1 MWGNMFISALMVG
14 YSGFVWGLGRVTFV
28 IRIRLESSAFVLR
41 PSLGGY
47 CLHAFLTGFEGGAS
61 SA

>member
-1 MWGNMFISALMVG
+1 MWGNAFISALMVG
-14 YSGFVWGLGRVTFV
+14 SSGFVPGLGRVTFV

-47 CLHAFLTGFEGGAS
+47 CLHAILTGFEGGAS